1 MFRFLI
7 LINRKKLGILLKLQ
21 KRFNRRVGDKEYSKW
36 IVILPDALVAKLN
49 WKEGVQL
56 ESNINLKN
64 GSLILK
70 PVKDN

>member
-1 MFRFLI
+1 
-7 LINRKKLGILLKLQ
+7 LKLQ

-36 IVILPDALVAKLN
+36 IVILPDALVAELN
-49 WKEGVQL
+49 WKEGIKL

-64 GSLILK
+64 RSLILK